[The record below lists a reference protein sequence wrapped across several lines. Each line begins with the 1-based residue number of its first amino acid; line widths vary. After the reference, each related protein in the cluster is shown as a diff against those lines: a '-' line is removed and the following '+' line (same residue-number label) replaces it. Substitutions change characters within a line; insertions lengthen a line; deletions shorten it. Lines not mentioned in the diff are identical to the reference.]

1 MLNQVDTVYFDVEEV
16 SFANISKFLIFWVK
30 VLIIT
35 TNNISV
41 F

>member
-16 SFANISKFLIFWVK
+16 SFTNISKFLIFRVK